1 MFQEAAAFNQPI
13 GDWNTSSVT
22 DMNCMFQKAAAF
34 NQPIGAWNTSSVTN
48 MSGMFRDCSALTSLD
63 LSRTY
68 TSYSGVDI
76 RVVINGAQAG
86 SMQALSYAIQREKA
100 PIYVMGSVDPIS
112 YSRGKRGIAG
122 TMISLMMD
130 VHMLYT
136 PSFTGERYLA
146 DADEI
151 FPSYESFIQEG
162 AAGAASPVGG
172 DGKDATSPLL
182 NANNE
187 TSSVKLRTIGTSE
200 FQGQRPGGESN
211 LLTGA
216 SGTGAAFSG
225 GATMRMQNNI
235 TYNLDE
241 VQSNYRVAKV
251 FYVDQ
256 ILPFDVTIIA
266 ANEYGQSAQM
276 RLYGCE
282 ILNEGSGFSIDDIVI
297 ENQMTYV
304 CRTILPWRSF
314 SIPTGTGD
322 ESSTA
327 YKDLWANEIDT
338 KVRGRGGIESYQSP
352 VKKAAEKKAED

>member
-1 MFQEAAAFNQPI
+1 MA
-13 GDWNTSSVT
+13 
-22 DMNCMFQKAAAF
+22 
-34 NQPIGAWNTSSVTN
+34 
-48 MSGMFRDCSALTSLD
+48 TSLD

-76 RVVINGAQAG
+76 RVIINGAQAG

-100 PIYVMGSVDPIS
+100 PIYVMGSVDPVS

-136 PSFTGERYLA
+136 PSFTGERALL
-146 DADEI
+146 DKDEI
-151 FPSYESFIQEG
+151 FPSYQGETGEG
-162 AAGAASPVGG
+162 EPIRDEQGNVIGSAPGPGN
-172 DGKDATSPLL
+172 TSAL
-182 NANNE
+182 NKANNE
-187 TSSVKLRTIGTSE
+187 TSTVQLKDVGGNLAGRELENLPGTSGVE
-200 FQGQRPGGESN
+200 
-211 LLTGA
+211 
-216 SGTGAAFSG
+216 FSG
-225 GATMRMQNNI
+225 GPTQRFKPQSQ
-235 TYNLDE
+235 YKLDNLG
-241 VQSNYRVAKV
+241 SNYSVAKV

-256 ILPFDVTIIA
+256 ILPFDVTIVA

-314 SIPTGTGD
+314 ALNGSSNGKSARD
-322 ESSTA
+322 ELYEHQKGKNMRGGLASDSTA
-327 YKDLWANEIDT
+327 QFDYN
-338 KVRGRGGIESYQSP
+338 R
-352 VKKAAEKKAED
+352 KA

>member
-1 MFQEAAAFNQPI
+1 MA
-13 GDWNTSSVT
+13 
-22 DMNCMFQKAAAF
+22 
-34 NQPIGAWNTSSVTN
+34 
-48 MSGMFRDCSALTSLD
+48 TSLD

-76 RVVINGAQAG
+76 RVIINGAQAG

-100 PIYVMGSVDPIS
+100 PIYVMGSVDPVS

-136 PSFTGERYLA
+136 PSFTGERALL
-146 DADEI
+146 DKDEI
-151 FPSYESFIQEG
+151 FPSYDNI
-162 AAGAASPVGG
+162 VTGG
-172 DGKDATSPLL
+172 DVEKVGTGGTGKTTALN

-187 TSSVKLRTIGTSE
+187 HSTVQLKDLSDNPAGRELRSLS
-200 FQGQRPGGESN
+200 GEDA
-211 LLTGA
+211 GVE
-216 SGTGAAFSG
+216 FSG
-225 GATMRMQNNI
+225 GPTQRFDPQRS
-235 TYNLDE
+235 YELDNLG
-241 VQSNYRVAKV
+241 SNYSVAKV

-256 ILPFDVTIIA
+256 ILPFDVTIVA

-314 SIPTGTGD
+314 ALSGSKTGTSAREELYDQHLIQDG
-322 ESSTA
+322 
-327 YKDLWANEIDT
+327 
-338 KVRGRGGIESYQSP
+338 VRAGQPG
-352 VKKAAEKKAED
+352 KAADSNSQFSYNR

>member
-1 MFQEAAAFNQPI
+1 MA
-13 GDWNTSSVT
+13 
-22 DMNCMFQKAAAF
+22 
-34 NQPIGAWNTSSVTN
+34 
-48 MSGMFRDCSALTSLD
+48 TSLD

-76 RVVINGAQAG
+76 RVIINGAAAG

-136 PSFTGERYLA
+136 PSFTGERYLG
-146 DADEI
+146 DSDEI
-151 FPSYESFIQEG
+151 FPDY
-162 AAGAASPVGG
+162 G
-172 DGKDATSPLL
+172 DGGTIGHKARGPNIESSAL
-182 NANNE
+182 NQADNE
-187 TSSVKLRTIGTSE
+187 TDTVALRTIGGSDTW
-200 FQGQRPGGESN
+200 GQAAGGN
-211 LLTGA
+211 LQEL
-216 SGTGAAFSG
+216 SGKGGTAGPSFSG
-225 GATMRMQNNI
+225 GPTQRLARAD
-235 TYNLDE
+235 TYDLSNLGN
-241 VQSNYRVAKV
+241 NYRVAKV

-256 ILPFDVTIIA
+256 ILPFDVTIVA

-314 SIPTGTGD
+314 ELAGNASNGKKDPTSARQQLY
-322 ESSTA
+322 E
-327 YKDLWANEIDT
+327 NENDN
-338 KVRGRGGIESYQSP
+338 KVRSGPQPANSKFTYSHST
-352 VKKAAEKKAED
+352 

>member
-1 MFQEAAAFNQPI
+1 MA
-13 GDWNTSSVT
+13 
-22 DMNCMFQKAAAF
+22 
-34 NQPIGAWNTSSVTN
+34 
-48 MSGMFRDCSALTSLD
+48 TSLD

-76 RVVINGAQAG
+76 RVIINGAQAG

-100 PIYVMGSVDPIS
+100 PIYVMGSVDPVS

-136 PSFTGERYLA
+136 PSFAGERALL
-146 DADEI
+146 DKDEI
-151 FPSYESFIQEG
+151 FPSYQGEASEG
-162 AAGAASPVGG
+162 PPVLDD
-172 DGKDATSPLL
+172 DGNQIGTSPGPGTTSAL
-182 NANNE
+182 NKANNE
-187 TSSVKLRTIGTSE
+187 TSTVQLKDVGGNLAGRELRSLD
-200 FQGQRPGGESN
+200 GESIVE
-211 LLTGA
+211 
-216 SGTGAAFSG
+216 FSG
-225 GATMRMQNNI
+225 GPTQRFNPQRA
-235 TYNLDE
+235 YALDNLG
-241 VQSNYRVAKV
+241 SNYSVAKV

-256 ILPFDVTIIA
+256 ILPFDVTIVA

-314 SIPTGTGD
+314 ALNGSTSGQSAREELYEHHRGKNVRGGKPSD
-322 ESSTA
+322 ESA
-327 YKDLWANEIDT
+327 RFEYN
-338 KVRGRGGIESYQSP
+338 R
-352 VKKAAEKKAED
+352 KA

>member
-1 MFQEAAAFNQPI
+1 MA
-13 GDWNTSSVT
+13 
-22 DMNCMFQKAAAF
+22 
-34 NQPIGAWNTSSVTN
+34 
-48 MSGMFRDCSALTSLD
+48 TSLD

-76 RVVINGAQAG
+76 RVIINGAQAG

-100 PIYVMGSVDPIS
+100 PIYVMGSVDPVS

-136 PSFTGERYLA
+136 PSFTGERALL
-146 DADEI
+146 DKDEI
-151 FPSYESFIQEG
+151 FPSYDNIQTEG
-162 AAGAASPVGG
+162 DISQVGTGGTG
-172 DGKDATSPLL
+172 DTTSLN

-187 TSSVKLRTIGTSE
+187 NSTVNLKDV
-200 FQGQRPGGESN
+200 GGGVAGRSLVN
-211 LLTGA
+211 QP
-216 SGTGAAFSG
+216 GTGTVEFSG
-225 GATMRMQNNI
+225 GPTQRFDPQREYALD
-235 TYNLDE
+235 NLG
-241 VQSNYRVAKV
+241 SNYSVAKV

-256 ILPFDVTIIA
+256 ILPFDVTIVA

-314 SIPTGTGD
+314 ALNGSEAGTSARD
-322 ESSTA
+322 ELYNHVQQNTVRGGKASDSTA
-327 YKDLWANEIDT
+327 QFTYSK
-338 KVRGRGGIESYQSP
+338 
-352 VKKAAEKKAED
+352 

>member
-1 MFQEAAAFNQPI
+1 MA
-13 GDWNTSSVT
+13 
-22 DMNCMFQKAAAF
+22 
-34 NQPIGAWNTSSVTN
+34 
-48 MSGMFRDCSALTSLD
+48 TSLD
-63 LSRTY
+63 LARTY

-76 RVVINGAQAG
+76 RVIINGKIAG
-86 SMQALSYAIQREKA
+86 NMQALSYAIQREKA
-100 PIYVMGSVDPIS
+100 PIYVMGSVDPVS

-136 PSFTGERYLA
+136 PSFTGERYLG
-146 DADEI
+146 DSDEI
-151 FPSYESFIQEG
+151 FPSYGSFG
-162 AAGAASPVGG
+162 PDAGMTGPTATNVA
-172 DGKDATSPLL
+172 DTSPLL

-187 TSSVKLRTIGTSE
+187 TASVNLRTVGRTDTSGTLAG
-200 FQGQRPGGESN
+200 GQTS

-216 SGTGAAFSG
+216 SGTGTSFSG
-225 GATMRMQNNI
+225 GPTNRFKSNQS
-235 TYNLDE
+235 YNLEDL
-241 VQSNYRVAKV
+241 SNNYRVAKV

-256 ILPFDVTIIA
+256 ILPFDVTIVA

-314 SIPTGTGD
+314 DLKSSKGSDTKITNVRD
-322 ESSTA
+322 EL
-327 YKDLWANEIDT
+327 YANEINE
-338 KVRGRGGIESYQSP
+338 KVRGKGGIAPYNTPQG
-352 VKKAAEKKAED
+352 AAE

>member
-1 MFQEAAAFNQPI
+1 MA
-13 GDWNTSSVT
+13 
-22 DMNCMFQKAAAF
+22 
-34 NQPIGAWNTSSVTN
+34 
-48 MSGMFRDCSALTSLD
+48 TSLD

-76 RVVINGAQAG
+76 RVIINGAQAG

-100 PIYVMGSVDPIS
+100 PIYVMGSVDPVS

-136 PSFTGERYLA
+136 PSFTGERALL
-146 DADEI
+146 DKDEI
-151 FPSYESFIQEG
+151 FPSYDNIQTEG
-162 AAGAASPVGG
+162 DISNVGTG
-172 DGKDATSPLL
+172 GTGNTLSLN

-187 TSSVKLRTIGTSE
+187 NSTVQLKDVSGGLAGRALRNLPGTD
-200 FQGQRPGGESN
+200 G
-211 LLTGA
+211 
-216 SGTGAAFSG
+216 SGIEFSG
-225 GATMRMQNNI
+225 GPTQRFDPQRQYALD
-235 TYNLDE
+235 NLG
-241 VQSNYRVAKV
+241 SNYSVAKV

-256 ILPFDVTIIA
+256 ILPFDVTIVA

-314 SIPTGTGD
+314 ALKGKDEGTSARD
-322 ESSTA
+322 ELYKHHQKDTVRGGKADDSTA
-327 YKDLWANEIDT
+327 QFTYSK
-338 KVRGRGGIESYQSP
+338 
-352 VKKAAEKKAED
+352 

>member
-1 MFQEAAAFNQPI
+1 MA
-13 GDWNTSSVT
+13 
-22 DMNCMFQKAAAF
+22 
-34 NQPIGAWNTSSVTN
+34 
-48 MSGMFRDCSALTSLD
+48 TSLD

-76 RVVINGAQAG
+76 RVIINGAAAG

-136 PSFTGERYLA
+136 PSFTGERYLG
-146 DADEI
+146 DSDEI
-151 FPSYESFIQEG
+151 FPDY
-162 AAGAASPVGG
+162 G
-172 DGKDATSPLL
+172 DGGTIGHKNRGTGVESNAL
-182 NANNE
+182 NKADNE
-187 TSSVKLRTIGTSE
+187 TDTVALRTIGGSDTW
-200 FQGQRPGGESN
+200 GQAAGGSLQELS
-211 LLTGA
+211 GQE
-216 SGTGAAFSG
+216 GTGPSFSG
-225 GATMRMQNNI
+225 GPTQRLARAD
-235 TYNLDE
+235 TYDLSNLGN
-241 VQSNYRVAKV
+241 NYRVAKV

-256 ILPFDVTIIA
+256 ILPFDVTIVA

-314 SIPTGTGD
+314 ELAGNTSEGMGPYRSARQQLYD
-322 ESSTA
+322 
-327 YKDLWANEIDT
+327 NEASD
-338 KVRGRGGIESYQSP
+338 KVRSGPQPGSGSKFEYSHNPSSSI
-352 VKKAAEKKAED
+352 

>member
-1 MFQEAAAFNQPI
+1 MA
-13 GDWNTSSVT
+13 
-22 DMNCMFQKAAAF
+22 
-34 NQPIGAWNTSSVTN
+34 
-48 MSGMFRDCSALTSLD
+48 TSLD

-76 RVVINGAQAG
+76 RVIINGAQAG

-100 PIYVMGSVDPIS
+100 PIYVMGSVDPVS

-136 PSFTGERYLA
+136 PSFTGERALL
-146 DADEI
+146 DKDEI
-151 FPSYESFIQEG
+151 FPSYG
-162 AAGAASPVGG
+162 
-172 DGKDATSPLL
+172 DATPATSSGVMGAINSVFGTNYGASGGSSNAL
-182 NANNE
+182 NKANNE
-187 TSSVKLRTIGTSE
+187 TSDVKLQDISGNAAGRE
-200 FQGQRPGGESN
+200 LRE
-211 LLTGA
+211 LD
-216 SGTGAAFSG
+216 GTGPEFSG
-225 GATMRMQNNI
+225 GPTLRFDPQRRYALD
-235 TYNLDE
+235 NLG
-241 VQSNYRVAKV
+241 SNYSVAKV

-256 ILPFDVTIIA
+256 ILPFDVTIVA

-314 SIPTGTGD
+314 ALNGEGGKTARD
-322 ESSTA
+322 EL
-327 YKDLWANEIDT
+327 YGHLKGEN
-338 KVRGRGGIESYQSP
+338 VRGGLPSDATARFDYNR
-352 VKKAAEKKAED
+352 KA